1 MRESEAGVDD
11 TFLYELARE
20 RETTALVGQMKHA
33 DDPVVRRRAAELL
46 GDFSDIQRPYDR
58 EEVIRELIA
67 VVTDDTERKAVR
79 ARAVDALYRH
89 GRAPV
94 ERLVTELAAFDA
106 GEATDRTTAEELAGW
121 LQSEQPEFRMVA
133 ATALA
138 EFAEPGDTA
147 ALEALVGAF
156 DDPDPRVRERALRSC
171 GTIGDDRVVEPVAG
185 LVEDAIPRV
194 RRAAVNALVDIGST
208 AALEALIPVARATD
222 ERLRRI
228 AVGELGQLGDRRPV
242 VVLVRALEDDS
253 EDVRRAAILSLIE
266 LLAAGDPQLRDE
278 ILDQLRR
285 ADPPE
290 LVSQLVDIG
299 TESSRP
305 TTRGDVAWLLG
316 RIVDPAEDGADDAVE
331 ALLTA
336 LDDDTDRVADQAA
349 ASLHRLGA
357 DAVGTKLQ
365 IFVREE
371 TASTAAVE
379 RAETLLEELGVG
391 EESEVVNNSVDYTY
405 VREPADY
412 TERRESE

>member
-20 RETTALVGQMKHA
+20 RKTTALVGHMKHA
-33 DDPVVRRRAAELL
+33 DNPVIRRRAAELL
-46 GDFSDIQRPYDR
+46 GDFSDIHRPYDR
-58 EEVIRELIA
+58 EEVVRELIA
-67 VVTDDTERKAVR
+67 VVTDDTEHDAVR

-89 GRAPV
+89 GREPI

-106 GEATDRTTAEELAGW
+106 GEAADWTTAEELADW
-121 LQSEQPEFRMVA
+121 LESDQPEFRMVA

-138 EFAEPGDTA
+138 EFADPGDTA

-156 DDPDPRVRERALRSC
+156 DDPDPRVRERSLRSC

-185 LVEDAIPRV
+185 LVEDSNPRV
-194 RRAAVNALVDIGST
+194 RRAAANALVDIGSA
-208 AALEALIPVARATD
+208 AALEALIPVARAAD

-228 AVGELGQLGDRRPV
+228 AVGELGELGDRRPL

-290 LVSQLVDIG
+290 LVSQLVNIG
-299 TESSRP
+299 AESPRP
-305 TTRGDVAWLLG
+305 ETRADVAWLLG
-316 RIVDPAEDGADDAVE
+316 RIVDPAAERADDAVE

-336 LDDDTDRVADQAA
+336 LDDDSELVADRA
-349 ASLHRLGA
+349 ASSLRRLGA
-357 DAVGTKLQ
+357 DAVGSRLQ
-365 IFVREE
+365 IFVRED
-371 TASTAAVE
+371 TASPAAVE

-391 EESEVVNNSVDYTY
+391 EGSEVVNNSVDYTY